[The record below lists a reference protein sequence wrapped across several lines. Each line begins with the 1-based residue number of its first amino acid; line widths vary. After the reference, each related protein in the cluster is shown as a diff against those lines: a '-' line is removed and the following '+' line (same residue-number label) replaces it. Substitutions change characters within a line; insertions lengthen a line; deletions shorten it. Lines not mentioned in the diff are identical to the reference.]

1 MFEKINTYL
10 DTIEGFFI
18 ASILALASVLTIT
31 QVFFRYALNDSIF
44 WAEEA
49 ILYLI
54 ISMSFLCT
62 SLGIRKGS
70 HITVDVLKSCIP
82 KRFSPVFSLVAAVLG
97 IIFAASLFYFGG
109 NLFLNTLARGQLS
122 PALRIPIAS
131 IYAFIPITALLQ
143 MFRYTGIIY
152 SVIKKQPVPNHSQ
165 H

>member
-1 MFEKINTYL
+1 MFEKINAYL
-10 DTIEGFFI
+10 DTIEGFLI
-18 ASILALASVLTIT
+18 ASILATASVLTIT

-82 KRFSPVFSLVAAVLG
+82 NSVKPAFNLMAALLG
-97 IIFAASLFYFGG
+97 IVFAASLLYLGG
-109 NLFLNTLARGQLS
+109 DLFLNTLARGQLS
-122 PALRIPIAS
+122 PALRVPIAS
-131 IYAFIPITALLQ
+131 IYAFIPLTASLQ
-143 MFRYTGIIY
+143 IVRYVGIICL
-152 SVIKKQPVPNHSQ
+152 VLKKQPIHGQS
-165 H
+165 